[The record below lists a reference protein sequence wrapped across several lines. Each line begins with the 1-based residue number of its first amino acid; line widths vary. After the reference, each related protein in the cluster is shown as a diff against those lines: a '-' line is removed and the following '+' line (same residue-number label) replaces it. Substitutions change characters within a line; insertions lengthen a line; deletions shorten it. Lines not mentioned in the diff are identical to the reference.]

1 MLHKEFLKEVES
13 YVRELFTKKLGDDV
27 LYHTIN
33 HTIEVAEAVD
43 LIGKDEK
50 ISDSDLEILL
60 IAAWFHDTGH
70 FHCCSGHEEQS
81 TIYAKEYLEN
91 HFYPAEKIGKILDC
105 IRSTKIPQHPQ
116 NKSEEIICD
125 ADMCHLG
132 EINIKQ
138 RGDLLRQELEL
149 RGVKV
154 LTDIEWMTHSINFF
168 EQHQF
173 FTDYAKKNY
182 GIQKEK
188 NLVIMKEYLNYLVES
203 ETVKK

>member
-1 MLHKEFLKEVES
+1 MLQNQFLIEVES
-13 YVRELFTKKLGDDV
+13 YVRDLFSKRLGNDV
-27 LYHTIN
+27 LYHTIS
-33 HTIEVAEAVD
+33 HTIEVVKAVD
-43 LIGKDEK
+43 LIAKDEN
-50 ISDSDLEILL
+50 ISEGDIEILR

-70 FHCCSGHEEQS
+70 FHCCLGHEEQS
-81 TIYAKEYLEN
+81 TIYAKEYLET
-91 HFYPAEKIGKILDC
+91 HFYPAGNIEIILDC

-116 NKSEEIICD
+116 NKLEEIICD

-132 EINIKQ
+132 EINIKE

-168 EQHQF
+168 EQHYF

-182 GIQKEK
+182 GVQKEK
-188 NLVIMKEYLNYLVES
+188 NLLTMKEYLNHLMKLEVL
-203 ETVKK
+203 KK